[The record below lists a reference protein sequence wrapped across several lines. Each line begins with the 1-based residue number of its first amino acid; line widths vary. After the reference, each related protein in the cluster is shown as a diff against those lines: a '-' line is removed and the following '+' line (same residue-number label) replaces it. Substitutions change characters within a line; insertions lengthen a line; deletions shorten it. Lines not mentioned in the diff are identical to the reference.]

1 MRSILRTAVVAVA
14 ALGTTVLGTPA
25 AGAAEEPTAE
35 RRSATAPSP
44 TGQSPVGYDVS
55 HPQCGQTLPD
65 DAAFAVI
72 GVNGGIATT
81 ENPCLADQWEWA
93 NDSSGAVPAQPRAQ
107 LYVNTANPGEVR
119 GQVTTWPRLGVN
131 RYGVCDGDNSAAC
144 SYEYGVDRA
153 ENDVRIVLDT
163 LGEAS
168 PGAGDIAVDSRADLV
183 GLRWWLDVE
192 TMNTWQSDGAA
203 AQRNNRA
210 TLEGMTDHLESVGG
224 RVGLYS
230 TGYQWGEIVGEVPSW
245 SSLHGLDSWLAGA
258 RSLSGAVANCSD
270 DPLVGGGRV
279 IMTQYVEDDLDHDHS
294 CVAAALSA
302 PSTAAPS
309 TTAPSTTAPAAPAP
323 TSAAATSAG
332 ASG

>member
-1 MRSILRTAVVAVA
+1 MRSILRTAVVAA
-14 ALGTTVLGTPA
+14 TALGTSVLGAPVVA
-25 AGAAEEPTAE
+25 LAEEPTAGNSRAE
-35 RRSATAPSP
+35 STAGSGSSRAESTAGSSRSRAEST
-44 TGQSPVGYDVS
+44 VGYDVS
-55 HPQCGQTLPD
+55 HPQCGETLPD
-65 DAAFAVI
+65 DAAFAII

-93 NDSSGAVPAQPRAQ
+93 NESSGAVSAQPRAQ

-119 GQVTTWPRLGVN
+119 DQVTTWPRLGVN
-131 RYGVCDGDNSAAC
+131 RYGACDGDNSAAC

-153 ENDVRIVLDT
+153 ANDVRMVLDT
-163 LGEAS
+163 LGEAP
-168 PGAGDIAVDSRADLV
+168 PGAEDIALESRADLA

-192 TMNTWQSDGAA
+192 TMNTWQTEGAR

-258 RSLSGAVANCSD
+258 RSRSGAVANCAD
-270 DPLVGGGRV
+270 EPLVDGGRV
-279 IMTQYVEDDLDHDHS
+279 VLTQYVEDDLDHNQS
-294 CVAAALSA
+294 CVAADRTSA
-302 PSTAAPS
+302 P
-309 TTAPSTTAPAAPAP
+309 TTS
-323 TSAAATSAG
+323 G
-332 ASG
+332 ARR